1 MFNMS
6 FGFLGIQFGWGL
18 QLANMS
24 AVYEKLG
31 ARPEEVP
38 LLWLAAPMTNKR
50 ISDGVLVF
58 TPDASREEAD
68 RIVLGLNNVAK
79 EAQKGLP

>member
-1 MFNMS
+1 
-6 FGFLGIQFGWGL
+6 
-18 QLANMS
+18 
-24 AVYEKLG
+24 
-31 ARPEEVP
+31 
-38 LLWLAAPMTNKR
+38 MTNKR

-79 EAQKGLP
+79 EAQKGVP